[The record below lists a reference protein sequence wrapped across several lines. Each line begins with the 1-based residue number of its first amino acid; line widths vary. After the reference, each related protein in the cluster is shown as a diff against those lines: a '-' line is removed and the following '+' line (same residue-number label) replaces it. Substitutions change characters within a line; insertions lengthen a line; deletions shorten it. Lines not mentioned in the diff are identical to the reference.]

1 MYGVKNL
8 QMFFFVCLFPQW
20 LLTPFRQRLSLFRV
34 QSLALREGGLEA
46 KDPLHRSFGAEL
58 RQKSQARESCL

>member
-8 QMFFFVCLFPQW
+8 QMFIFLILFPQW

-34 QSLALREGGLEA
+34 QSLALREGGMEA
-46 KDPLHRSFGAEL
+46 EDRLHSSFGAEL
-58 RQKSQARESCL
+58 R